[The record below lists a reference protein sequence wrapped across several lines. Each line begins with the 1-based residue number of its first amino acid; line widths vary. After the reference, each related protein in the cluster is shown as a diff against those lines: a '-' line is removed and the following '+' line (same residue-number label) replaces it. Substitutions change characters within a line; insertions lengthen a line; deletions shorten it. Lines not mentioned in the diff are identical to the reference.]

1 MDSDEWVP
9 MNMETGIS
17 AIEFMMKS
25 QGVDPEA
32 VEPAPPLVTP
42 ASSSNQTPS
51 LVRLPNEHYRGIDY
65 RTQRRPTRTVTE
77 DDTSPDDPD
86 GLYSSSLST
95 VTCPSLA
102 NRSDSDHSRSSNTA
116 SSSSSNLNELAIR
129 QTPNSSITTAFP
141 SGRYRFTDGS
151 IESPFLTP
159 GRTSS
164 CSVNDQS
171 ILEDDWASSSTVNVS
186 PPAVSGLPTKA
197 PSPPRPFIPGIDD
210 EDEGKEIYPRMKKP
224 SLNSEIQDID
234 VSCIPGLGSPNSS
247 PSQSLVKDV
256 PVDTLNDID
265 SDAVVTDVVP
275 KDEHN
280 LEVKESR
287 ETQETVEEEVEEEQQ
302 TSSVTTSDIAAKIS
316 PETSLPSLPLQE
328 EIVPPPLEASQI
340 QGILVKEDSKTT
352 LSESSPSGLVVAK
365 KKVSFA
371 LKPDVTVCIDGDSQ
385 DRKSVLS
392 ASFLRAK
399 LRGKRRF
406 SSSST
411 FVAASGLSQSSNPSV
426 NPPLSSGQPDLT
438 ELVIAGQNIPPSTPG
453 KSQQFPGGLKMKI
466 RLGNEPTVTQIGSS
480 SKRMLPTQS
489 LNSSSQCLPQSS
501 SSSATSCKY
510 CLKAARDDPSWDN
523 DYCSPDCVVLHV
535 DRAFGCMFRRHLQEE
550 SNRSATNDKVTNSFL
565 GNDDNVFQQQQTTRQ
580 PTDGNQSLVPSTS
593 LLDSGE
599 SSESLDPS
607 TPSLKTRKKNI
618 KSLADMI
625 VSFFEEDDV

>member
-32 VEPAPPLVTP
+32 VEPAPPFVTP
-42 ASSSNQTPS
+42 APSSDQTPS
-51 LVRLPNEHYRGIDY
+51 LVRLPSDHYRGIDY

-86 GLYSSSLST
+86 SLYSSSLST
-95 VTCPSLA
+95 ATCPSLS
-102 NRSDSDHSRSSNTA
+102 NRSDSDHSRSSNTV
-116 SSSSSNLNELAIR
+116 SSSSNMNELAIP

-171 ILEDDWASSSTVNVS
+171 ILEDDWASSSTANVS
-186 PPAVSGLPTKA
+186 TPAVSGLPTKA
-197 PSPPRPFIPGIDD
+197 RSPPRPFIPGIDD
-210 EDEGKEIYPRMKKP
+210 EDEGKKICPRMKKP
-224 SLNSEIQDID
+224 SLKSEIQDID
-234 VSCIPGLGSPNSS
+234 VSCIPGLGSPDSS
-247 PSQSLVKDV
+247 PYQSPVKDV

-275 KDEHN
+275 EDLHN

-287 ETQETVEEEVEEEQQ
+287 ETQETIQEEVAEEQQ
-302 TSSVTTSDIAAKIS
+302 TSSVDTGDIAAKIS
-316 PETSLPSLPLQE
+316 PETSLPSLLQE

-406 SSSST
+406 NSSST
-411 FVAASGLSQSSNPSV
+411 LVAASGLSQSSNLSV
-426 NPPLSSGQPDLT
+426 NPPLSSGQPNTT
-438 ELVIAGQNIPPSTPG
+438 ELAIAGQNVSPSTSG

-466 RLGNEPTVTQIGSS
+466 RLGNEPTVTRIGSS

-489 LNSSSQCLPQSS
+489 LNASSQCLPQSS
-501 SSSATSCKY
+501 SSCKY